1 MKSKDKILNS
11 LVKLMK
17 HKVYEIITIK
27 EIADN
32 AGVNRSTF
40 YRNFKIKE
48 DIIKY
53 GLEKIMDEFILEFK
67 LIQDKT
73 HQNYIYTIL
82 KTYYNHKDFIL
93 TVYEAKQ
100 LYLFQEVYIK
110 YFKDYLNK
118 INKKEDLY
126 RLYYHIG
133 GIYYFTLCW
142 VSNGMDGN
150 IKELSKIGSEITK
163 DFGPILFDIK

>member
-73 HQNYIYTIL
+73 HQNYIYTISFMAHFFVRHL
-82 KTYYNHKDFIL
+82 RTESFLSQIS
-93 TVYEAKQ
+93 
-100 LYLFQEVYIK
+100 
-110 YFKDYLNK
+110 
-118 INKKEDLY
+118 Y
-126 RLYYHIG
+126 RS
-133 GIYYFTLCW
+133 LC
-142 VSNGMDGN
+142 
-150 IKELSKIGSEITK
+150 IE
-163 DFGPILFDIK
+163 